1 MDTQY
6 SAHCTLLQT
15 AL

>member
-6 SAHCTLLQT
+6 SEWYAI
-15 AL
+15 